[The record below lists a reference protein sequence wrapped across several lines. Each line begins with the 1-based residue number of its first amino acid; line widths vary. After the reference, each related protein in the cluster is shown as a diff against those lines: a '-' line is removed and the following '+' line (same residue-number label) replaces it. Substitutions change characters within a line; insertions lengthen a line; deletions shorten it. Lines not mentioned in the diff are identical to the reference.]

1 MLEAS
6 EIDALRERFQKGL
19 ISARELALNLRIL
32 IHRNEHP
39 PTRDRLLGALVG
51 TEKMARTKHR
61 PTTKLHVFTV
71 GSSKIWFAVKSVP
84 PRPKQDKEPK
94 YAAGHIDVSAR
105 TPMLVSSG
113 RLR

>member
-6 EIDALRERFQKGL
+6 EIDALRERFQKDL
-19 ISARELALNLRIL
+19 ISARELALNLCIL

-51 TEKMARTKHR
+51 TEEMARTKHR
-61 PTTKLHVFTV
+61 PTTKLHGRIIEDLV
-71 GSSKIWFAVKSVP
+71 FAVKSVP

-94 YAAGHIDVSAR
+94 YAAGHIDVRAR
-105 TPMLVSSG
+105 TPMLVSSR